1 MIWFCTTTYNLLTSH
16 TYLPHCHSLLQ
27 KALPFIDN
35 LTLRANGIVVTP
47 DDCSVECSLASLIS
61 MDEED
66 FDAMPSPGSIFTES
80 DDSEFGEEEEHSVKT
95 EVGIAEDD
103 QLEEKED
110 DTEAEEVTPEEEKI
124 EVTVEEDTTEEE
136 EDVQEREAISE
147 EMDDEEEYVNL
158 SQEFT
163 DSDDEDFVDVCAEIE
178 K

>member
-1 MIWFCTTTYNLLTSH
+1 
-16 TYLPHCHSLLQ
+16 
-27 KALPFIDN
+27 
-35 LTLRANGIVVTP
+35 
-47 DDCSVECSLASLIS
+47 

-103 QLEEKED
+103 QLEEKEN
-110 DTEAEEVTPEEEKI
+110 DTEAEEFTPEEEKI

-147 EMDDEEEYVNL
+147 EKDDEEEYVNL

-178 K
+178 KQIVPRASVVHSIKAIQNSFVLVVLKVYPSYSVCLYW

>member
-1 MIWFCTTTYNLLTSH
+1 
-16 TYLPHCHSLLQ
+16 
-27 KALPFIDN
+27 

-80 DDSEFGEEEEHSVKT
+80 DDSEFGEEE
-95 EVGIAEDD
+95 
-103 QLEEKED
+103 
-110 DTEAEEVTPEEEKI
+110 
-124 EVTVEEDTTEEE
+124 
-136 EDVQEREAISE
+136 DVQEREAILE
-147 EMDDEEEYVNL
+147 EKDDEEEYVNL
-158 SQEFT
+158 SQDLT